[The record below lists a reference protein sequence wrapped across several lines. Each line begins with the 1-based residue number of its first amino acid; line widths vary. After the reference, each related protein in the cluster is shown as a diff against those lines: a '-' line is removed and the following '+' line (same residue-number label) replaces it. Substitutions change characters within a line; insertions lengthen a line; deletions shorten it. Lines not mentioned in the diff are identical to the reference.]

1 MFFSL
6 IVPLF
11 LSLFYKPIAYLCGRS
26 LNNKSKRENY
36 FMKHISNFLRSKS
49 WNVFL
54 FLYLALPLFA
64 QKEYK
69 IDQVSVVNVG
79 DGRLLFRE
87 LKTEKALNGEHRII
101 DGYHSAYVLA
111 SFKDGFYDG
120 GYKEYVDN
128 ILITEGSYKEGR
140 KDGLFKINSKFDGK
154 LKEEKSYK
162 EGKLDGTSKSYFT
175 TGKVESER
183 NFRMGKEH
191 GKQLSY
197 ESDGTLRKEHNYK
210 DGKQVGK
217 QYTFLK
223 GTYDLYETVYFNEEG
238 LQDGEYSSVF
248 TFGSPRILGSYKNG
262 KKNGRWTTFAES
274 GDTLMIETYL
284 DGKEDGL
291 HVSFANGSGVRQKE
305 YYMKNDRK
313 DGLYREYNLE
323 NGELRYE
330 ATYQAGRLHGKE
342 RRLIVSNRFDY
353 WETSTYVNGRQNG
366 PFEACYVK
374 NDQLRECG
382 EYKNGRRVGRWKR
395 YTIDGKLE
403 KEWDEN

>member
-11 LSLFYKPIAYLCGRS
+11 LSLFYKPIAYLCGRF

-79 DGRLLFRE
+79 DGRLLFQE

-154 LKEEKSYK
+154 LKEEKV
-162 EGKLDGTSKSYFT
+162 L
-175 TGKVESER
+175 
-183 NFRMGKEH
+183 
-191 GKQLSY
+191 
-197 ESDGTLRKEHNYK
+197 
-210 DGKQVGK
+210 
-217 QYTFLK
+217 
-223 GTYDLYETVYFNEEG
+223 
-238 LQDGEYSSVF
+238 
-248 TFGSPRILGSYKNG
+248 
-262 KKNGRWTTFAES
+262 
-274 GDTLMIETYL
+274 
-284 DGKEDGL
+284 
-291 HVSFANGSGVRQKE
+291 
-305 YYMKNDRK
+305 
-313 DGLYREYNLE
+313 
-323 NGELRYE
+323 
-330 ATYQAGRLHGKE
+330 
-342 RRLIVSNRFDY
+342 
-353 WETSTYVNGRQNG
+353 
-366 PFEACYVK
+366 
-374 NDQLRECG
+374 
-382 EYKNGRRVGRWKR
+382 
-395 YTIDGKLE
+395 
-403 KEWDEN
+403 

>member
-1 MFFSL
+1 MFFFL

-11 LSLFYKPIAYLCGRS
+11 LALFYKPIAYLCGRF

-79 DGRLLFRE
+79 DGRLLFQE

-162 EGKLDGTSKSYFT
+162 EGKLDGTT
-175 TGKVESER
+175 KV
-183 NFRMGKEH
+183 
-191 GKQLSY
+191 
-197 ESDGTLRKEHNYK
+197 TLLPEKWK
-210 DGKQVGK
+210 VK
-217 QYTFLK
+217 
-223 GTYDLYETVYFNEEG
+223 
-238 LQDGEYSSVF
+238 
-248 TFGSPRILGSYKNG
+248 
-262 KKNGRWTTFAES
+262 
-274 GDTLMIETYL
+274 
-284 DGKEDGL
+284 
-291 HVSFANGSGVRQKE
+291 
-305 YYMKNDRK
+305 
-313 DGLYREYNLE
+313 
-323 NGELRYE
+323 
-330 ATYQAGRLHGKE
+330 
-342 RRLIVSNRFDY
+342 
-353 WETSTYVNGRQNG
+353 ETSGWGKSTGSNCRTNLTV
-366 PFEACYVK
+366 
-374 NDQLRECG
+374 LCG
-382 EYKNGRRVGRWKR
+382 KSIITRTGSR
-395 YTIDGKLE
+395 
-403 KEWDEN
+403 